1 MAVRPRIVLTIAAAV
16 LATAAPAHAA
26 ATLGARVLEKGD
38 RGNDVR
44 VLQKLLTWKGWN
56 PGPVDGAFGR
66 KTKRA
71 VKKFQRKRGI
81 GVDGTVGP
89 QTIGEIAEPWGR
101 RRASIYGPGLYGN
114 RTACGHTLAHRT
126 RGIAHRSL
134 PCGKRI
140 PIYHAGRIAIFPV
153 IDRGPF
159 TRGVSLDLTAAAARK
174 VRMSTTTSVRAGY

>member
-1 MAVRPRIVLTIAAAV
+1 MAVRTRIVLTIAAAV

-114 RTACGHTLAHRT
+114 RTACGQTLRRST
-126 RGIAHRSL
+126 QGIAHRTL
-134 PCGKRI
+134 PCGRRV
-140 PIYHAGRIAIFPV
+140 PTFHSGRIAIFRV
-153 IDRGPF
+153 IDRGPYAK
-159 TRGVSLDLTAAAARK
+159 GIQLDLTSAAARK
-174 VRMSTTTSVRAGY
+174 LHLSSTGNVRAGY

>member
-1 MAVRPRIVLTIAAAV
+1 MRTRIALTLAAAA

-56 PGPVDGAFGR
+56 PGPVDGVFGR

-71 VKKFQRKRGI
+71 VKHFQRKRRI
-81 GVDGTVGP
+81 GVDGAVGP
-89 QTIGEIAEPWGR
+89 QTISEIAEPWGL

-114 RTACGHTLAHRT
+114 RTACGQTLRKKTMGLAHRT
-126 RGIAHRSL
+126 L
-134 PCGKRI
+134 PCGRRV
-140 PIYHAGRIAIFPV
+140 PTFHHGRIAIFRV
-153 IDRGPF
+153 IDRGPY
-159 TRGVSLDLTAAAARK
+159 TDGVQLDLTSAAARK
-174 VRMSTTTSVRAGY
+174 LHMSSTGNVRAGY